1 MRRINQYF
9 ICKPNTPVTKE
20 LDKYYE
26 ETGKNLELMREMA
39 EEIGIESEEIAF
51 SYCGDFCFIP
61 TDKDLEKF
69 KNQISKYSRGYYR
82 FKRNT
87 KIYKFIKE
95 KYKKRNIHLPKVML
109 KKILNIHDD
118 REFWFGKSDISCG
131 FMKYED
137 TYLLEIDTHIINSDY
152 LEELTA
158 SDYYKISE
166 RLIEKSNNK

>member
-1 MRRINQYF
+1 MRKINQYF
-9 ICKPNTPVTKE
+9 VCKPNTPVTKE

-26 ETGKNLELMREMA
+26 ETDRNLKLMGEMA
-39 EEIGIESEEIAF
+39 EEIGIESEEVAF
-51 SYCGDFCFIP
+51 SYFGDFCFIP
-61 TDKDLEKF
+61 TEKDLEKF
-69 KNQISKYSRGYYR
+69 KNHIYKYSRGYYR

-87 KIYKFIKE
+87 KIYKFIEE
-95 KYKKRNIHLPKVML
+95 KYKKRNIRLPKAML
-109 KKILNIHDD
+109 KEILDIHDG

-137 TYLLEIDTHIINSDY
+137 TYLLEIDSHIINSDY